1 MRQIKIRDPAT
12 IANSETEMAVE
23 IPESDIPK
31 YEGLLAQ
38 GKEKLET
45 LKSWK
50 EKVDSPTPEF
60 QEELR
65 TVLKFCNAAF
75 GIFRDHSQFN
85 R

>member
-1 MRQIKIRDPAT
+1 
-12 IANSETEMAVE
+12 MADE

-31 YEGLLAQ
+31 YEGLLTQ
-38 GKEKLET
+38 GKEKLEQ

-50 EKVDSPTPEF
+50 EKADSPTPEL

-65 TVLKFCNAAF
+65 TALQFCNAAF